1 MEPIDRFLKSDYD
14 DVYFAGYNQ
23 FSQELINQKSM
34 INRKDFD
41 YILFHLDGSEYFNNY
56 IFTNGDMEKQRRI
69 INYEFQKIIEEIGIY
84 VSNNNN
90 CVFIFST
97 ISITPYYP
105 NTYLDNDPRFSISMI
120 KNQINDTIKQFA
132 KSHLNVMIFDWER
145 IVNHFGYENLY
156 DEKFYYIGRIKYS
169 DYGFSKFSDELIS
182 LNIAYLKNIKKIIVL
197 DLDNTLWGG
206 VIGEDGIS
214 GINLSE
220 DGIGKAFRD
229 FQRTLKYITD
239 LGIILAICSKN
250 NLSDVKNCFKNHPMM
265 ILRFSDF
272 VSKKVNW
279 NDKVTN
285 INEISRELDIG
296 LDSIIFIDDNVV
308 ERTLINENIPEVI
321 TPQFPEDP
329 VYLNKWFICDVIY
342 KYFPII
348 SLTNEDKNKINQYKF
363 NKERKKISGE
373 LDLKSFI
380 NNLKINSKIYVD
392 DERFVERTSQLTQ
405 KTNQFNMTT
414 KRYSI
419 IDIEKFIKSNKYYVF
434 NLEYEDR
441 FNNEGIVCSSILK
454 INGTSAI
461 IDTFLMSCRVIGRN
475 VEYKFL
481 DQIIE
486 FLDNR
491 KLNLKRLKAQFIPTN
506 KNAVSEKFFSEYGME
521 IIRRQSNK
529 TLYEIEF
536 QSLFDFRLKNR
547 SIKN

>member
-14 DVYFAGYNQ
+14 EVYFAGYNQ

-56 IFTNGDMEKQRRI
+56 IFSNGDIEKQRRI
-69 INYEFQKIIEEIGIY
+69 INYEFKKLIEEIGIY

-90 CVFIFST
+90 GVFIFST
-97 ISITPYYP
+97 ISIAPYYP

-169 DYGFSKFSDELIS
+169 DYGLSKFYDELMS

-239 LGIILAICSKN
+239 LGIVLAICSKN

-272 VSKKVNW
+272 VSKKINW

-321 TPQFPEDP
+321 TPQFPKDP
-329 VYLNKWFICDVIY
+329 VYLNKWFICDVVY

-348 SLTNEDKNKINQYKF
+348 SLTNEDKNKIKQYKV
-363 NKERKKISGE
+363 NKKRKKISGK
-373 LDLKSFI
+373 LDLQSFI
-380 NNLKINSKIYVD
+380 NNLEINLKIYVD
-392 DERFVERTSQLTQ
+392 DDRFVDRTSQLTQ

-414 KRYSI
+414 KRYST
-419 IDIEKFIKSNKYYVF
+419 IDIKKFIKSENSYVF

-441 FNNEGIVCSSILK
+441 FNNEGIVCTSIVK
-454 INGTSAI
+454 INGSSAI

-475 VEYKFL
+475 VEYGFL
-481 DQIIE
+481 DEII
-486 FLDNR
+486 
-491 KLNLKRLKAQFIPTN
+491 KYLNNQKFSIKFLKAQFIPTN
-506 KNAVSEKFFSEYGME
+506 KNAVSNSFFSKYGLDISSTKDNETEYA
-521 IIRRQSNK
+521 NN
-529 TLYEIEF
+529 
-536 QSLFDFRLKNR
+536 FRALLESRLLNG